1 MTTARL
7 SVFGLVKLQS
17 DVCLQERPCGIMPD
31 VPVSPTVEDVLAGVD
46 SVLEAAVGMAAE
58 AVVATVVVDSSSS
71 SSGQ

>member
-1 MTTARL
+1 
-7 SVFGLVKLQS
+7 
-17 DVCLQERPCGIMPD
+17 MPD